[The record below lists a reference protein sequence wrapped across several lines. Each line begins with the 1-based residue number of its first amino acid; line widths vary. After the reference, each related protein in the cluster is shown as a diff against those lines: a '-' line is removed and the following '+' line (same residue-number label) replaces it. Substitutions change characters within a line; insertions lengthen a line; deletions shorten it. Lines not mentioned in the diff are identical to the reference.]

1 MEYLLPALD
10 EMVSVSF
17 WAAQTEWTT
26 ADVFPIAIYP
36 SGPLMP
42 ESQLEPVGEF
52 QAALEIAGKA
62 KPLSAEALDL
72 DALGWPWNRK
82 LRLLNPWR

>member
-1 MEYLLPALD
+1 
-10 EMVSVSF
+10 
-17 WAAQTEWTT
+17 
-26 ADVFPIAIYP
+26 
-36 SGPLMP
+36 MP

-72 DALGWPWNRK
+72 DALGVALEPEAPALEPMALKPIAIAPRALK
-82 LRLLNPWR
+82 SPEGVFRLRGTRQVCSGRARGHH